1 MAKTTDTSVGHGDP
15 PLAGAPMNAF
25 EVQAWFVRE
34 VLPLEAVLM
43 KYLRRVRHNRA
54 DVDDL
59 CQDVYVRVCEAALQ
73 ETPRSAKSFVFTVA
87 RNLVIDEMRR
97 EQVIPIDAVAD
108 LEALNI
114 AADIPAQDRNM
125 IAREDL
131 RRLQIALD
139 ELPPRC
145 REAVIL
151 RKVQGIPRREIAARM
166 NIAEKTVARHITE
179 GICALADTFFGDA
192 AEGRGRK

>member
-1 MAKTTDTSVGHGDP
+1 MAKTTDTYVGHGDP
-15 PLAGAPMNAF
+15 AVADAPMNAS

-43 KYLRRVRHNRA
+43 QYLRRVRHNRA

-73 ETPRSAKSFVFTVA
+73 ETPRSARSFVFTVA

-97 EQVIPIDAVAD
+97 EQVVPIDAVAD
-108 LEALNI
+108 LEALNV
-114 AADIPAQDRNM
+114 AADIPSPDRNL

-131 RRLQIALD
+131 RRLQAALD

-145 REAVIL
+145 REAVVM
-151 RKVQGIPRREIAARM
+151 RKVQGVSRREIAARM

-179 GICALADTFFGDA
+179 GICALANALYGDA
-192 AEGRGRK
+192 TRRRP

>member
-1 MAKTTDTSVGHGDP
+1 MANTTDTFLGQGDP
-15 PLAGAPMNAF
+15 PHADEPMNAS
-25 EVQAWFVRE
+25 EIQAWFVRE
-34 VLPLEAVLM
+34 VLPLEAILM
-43 KYLRRVRHNRA
+43 QYLRRVRHNRA

-59 CQDVYVRVCEAALQ
+59 CQEVYVRVCEAALL
-73 ETPRSAKSFVFTVA
+73 ETPRSARAFVFTIA

-97 EQVIPIDAVAD
+97 EQVVPIDAVAD
-108 LEALNI
+108 LEALNV
-114 AADIPAQDRNM
+114 AAEIPSPDRSL

-145 REAVIL
+145 REAVVL
-151 RKVQGIPRREIAARM
+151 RKVQGISRREIASRM

-179 GICALADTFFGDA
+179 GICALANALYGDT
-192 AEGRGRK
+192 RRRS